1 MHAQPLTI
9 QEILRQSHAWQQA
22 IDTMAQLAPSLTT
35 LMRDARP
42 DLYLF
47 TGCGTSYYLSIIAA
61 SFFQEA
67 TGLPARAVPA
77 SELILSRS
85 TFLPVGQK
93 AALFAFSRSGTTTET
108 VVALRQHQRE
118 SLGPTVSVT
127 CRAGSAMAGMGDLAI
142 CLPAA
147 DDQSVV
153 MTSSFTT
160 MLMASLLAAGA
171 LAGNWETT
179 SYLKALPGLL
189 QDHLAEQRVLGEQIG
204 QAQEMRHF
212 IFLGVGP
219 FFGAA
224 CEGMLKLKEMTQVP
238 CEAYS
243 PLEFRHGPIS
253 VVGPGTLAVLL
264 ASDRA
269 SEQER
274 KVLLDIRNLGGKTL
288 YVGGV
293 APESDLSY
301 AMGAAVPE
309 AARLLLHMPLLQFMA
324 CYRAMALGRD
334 PDQPQHL
341 TQVVTLD
348 EKELVR
354 RGA

>member
-1 MHAQPLTI
+1 MTQQPLTI
-9 QEILRQSHAWQQA
+9 QEILRQPDSWQQA
-22 IDTMAQLAPSLTT
+22 IDRMAELAPSLTT
-35 LMRDARP
+35 LMQEARP

-47 TGCGTSYYLSIIAA
+47 TGCGTSYYQSIIAA
-61 SFFQEA
+61 GLFQEA

-85 TFLPVGQK
+85 TFIPAGQK

-108 VVALRQHQRE
+108 VVALRQHQQE
-118 SLGPTVSVT
+118 GLGPTVSVT
-127 CRAGSAMAGMGDLAI
+127 CRAGSAMAGMGDVTI

-160 MLMASLLAAGA
+160 MLMASLLSAGA
-171 LAGNWETT
+171 LAGNGELTA
-179 SYLKALPGLL
+179 SLKRLPGLL
-189 QDHLAEQRVLGEQIG
+189 REHLEEQQALGKEIG
-204 QAQEMRHF
+204 QNLAFKQF
-212 IFLGVGP
+212 IYLGLGP

-253 VVGPGTLAVLL
+253 VVGAGTLAVLF

-269 SEQER
+269 IEQER
-274 KVLLDIRNLGGKTL
+274 RVLRDIRNLGGQTL
-288 YVGGV
+288 FVGAQ
-293 APESDLSY
+293 APEADLSCS
-301 AMGAAVPE
+301 AKAGLPE
-309 AARLLLHMPLLQFMA
+309 AARLLLHMPLVQFLA
-324 CYRAMALGRD
+324 YYRAMALDRD

-348 EKELVR
+348 EQDLTRQGV
-354 RGA
+354 